1 MGALGDRNKERQD
14 PPFVRLKPSYFEC
27 RKVRLPADREDSGPM
42 ATFCDT
48 PDNEGKFCNLEG
60 GELKIDET
68 PVPKFALLFPS
79 KGTNAVGGL

>member
-1 MGALGDRNKERQD
+1 
-14 PPFVRLKPSYFEC
+14 
-27 RKVRLPADREDSGPM
+27 M